1 MPATC
6 QLIDI
11 VCDLTRRT
19 ADLELELLARRIE
32 EEVRGCRVMTSAS
45 QFRLQPSLV
54 KGSAMS
60 DTPHDEPQDPSER
73 AKGNGK
79 EQSNAAPEDVFSRA
93 ARARRN
99 PDEGLV
105 RVSVRKPSLITVR
118 TPASTWYVRASRD
131 PDMAHVHD
139 LLHTKELDD
148 NHYFVED
155 EDLIEDIREI
165 NPRVIKPLLLHLAVT
180 KQGSA
185 FLWKCGL
192 PDEQGALNLLARVRT
207 RDDRAGEGSVDHHHA
222 QQAVSADMTYRPADR
237 EQGEPIWPK
246 LHGRNLCG

>member
-1 MPATC
+1 
-6 QLIDI
+6 
-11 VCDLTRRT
+11 
-19 ADLELELLARRIE
+19 
-32 EEVRGCRVMTSAS
+32 
-45 QFRLQPSLV
+45 
-54 KGSAMS
+54 MS

-139 LLHTKELDD
+139 LLHAKELDD

-192 PDEQGALNLLARVRT
+192 PDEQGALNSWHASGREMIELAKDQWIT
-207 RDDRAGEGSVDHHHA
+207 ITPNKQIGGYD
-222 QQAVSADMTYRPADR
+222 YRPADR
-237 EQGEPIWPK
+237 ELGEPIWPK
-246 LHGRNLCG
+246 LAWAEILRLAFRRYLITTADHPLIRSLRGET